1 MTGNVEGEDGTVLDK
16 LIMTEAQQAA
26 IDKVLAEPTQAAL
39 IASEMGTGKTSVA
52 VEVIRRITPNKPV
65 LIVAPLSTFI
75 GWEKTI
81 ARQGIDIPV
90 RRIATGKEH
99 AGSFDDIV
107 AGIPGIYL
115 IGHAMFRRKE
125 WRKVRLSVLI
135 YDEVHDVSNRKSLG
149 HRKLMNTKSEWRIAM
164 SGTPAGNKFPGM
176 WAVTRWLWPLD
187 IDRSFWRW
195 AAEFSHVE
203 FDPYSGKKAEGER
216 EPGKFVSTLPCYVRD
231 RTSLEAQY
239 LEEIR
244 YVELTPRQRQVYSEM
259 EQMMLMMVKGTGEE
273 NDLHVASLPIVQ
285 RARLRQIT
293 LGVPHINGQKWVTRK
308 DKDGE
313 KYKALVDDIDFELDT
328 KSSKIDALKEITAA
342 HEDENFLILMD
353 SARFAKVTQH
363 RMGDSARLWSGDTP
377 QEEREHLLETF
388 GKDFQY
394 LVATIPSIGTGTDGL
409 QHVCNHMVW
418 LSRSE
423 HRLLNEQSVARL
435 LRTGQKKD
443 VRSWDI
449 QAHETYDSGI
459 FQNLELQALMMQ
471 RSLG

>member
-1 MTGNVEGEDGTVLDK
+1 MDM
-16 LIMTEAQQAA
+16 LIPDAKQAEA
-26 IDKVLAEPTQAAL
+26 IEKILSEPTQAAL
-39 IASEMGTGKTSVA
+39 IASEMGTGKTLVA
-52 VEVIRRITPNKPV
+52 TEVIKGIVPTKPV

-75 GWEKTI
+75 GWERTI
-81 ARQGIDIPV
+81 ERQGIDIPV
-90 RRIATGKEH
+90 RRIATGKQYGG
-99 AGSFDDIV
+99 AFDDIV

-125 WRKVRLSVLI
+125 WRRVKLSILI
-135 YDEVHDVSNRKSLG
+135 YDEVHDVSNRKALG

-195 AAEFSHVE
+195 AAEYCFVG
-203 FDPYSGKKAEGER
+203 FDEYAGKKAEGER

-231 RTSLEAQY
+231 KASLEARY
-239 LEEIR
+239 IEEIR
-244 YVELTPRQRQVYSEM
+244 YVELTPAQRDVYTQM
-259 EQMMLMMVKGTGEE
+259 EEDMLMILQDE
-273 NDLHVASLPIVQ
+273 LSVASISVVQ
-285 RARLRQIT
+285 RSRLRQIT
-293 LGVPHINGQKWVTRK
+293 LGVPYVNGQKWVVRKRK
-308 DKDGE
+308 DGNERVQIDN
-313 KYKALVDDIDFELDT
+313 IDFELDT

-353 SARFAKVTQH
+353 SARFAKVVQH

-377 QEEREHLLETF
+377 QEERERLLETF

-409 QHVCNHMVW
+409 QHVCNHVAW

-443 VRSWDI
+443 VKSWDI
-449 QAHETYDSGI
+449 QAVDTYDSGV

>member
-1 MTGNVEGEDGTVLDK
+1 MDM
-16 LIMTEAQQAA
+16 LIPDAKQAEA
-26 IDKVLAEPTQAAL
+26 IEKILSEPTQAAL
-39 IASEMGTGKTSVA
+39 IASEMGTGKTLVA
-52 VEVIRRITPNKPV
+52 TEVIRGIAPTKPV

-125 WRKVRLSVLI
+125 WRRVKLSILI
-135 YDEVHDVSNRKSLG
+135 YDEVHDVSNRKALG

-195 AAEFSHVE
+195 AAEFSHVV

-231 RTSLEAQY
+231 RASLEAQY
-239 LEEIR
+239 IEEVR
-244 YVELTPRQRQVYSEM
+244 YVELTSAQRDVYTQM
-259 EQMMLMMVKGTGEE
+259 EEDMLMILKD
-273 NDLHVASLPIVQ
+273 DLSVAPISVVQ
-285 RARLRQIT
+285 RSRLRQIT
-293 LGVPHINGQKWVTRK
+293 LGVPYVNGQKWVVRKRK
-308 DKDGE
+308 DSKERVLIDN
-313 KYKALVDDIDFELDT
+313 IDFELDT

-353 SARFAKVTQH
+353 SARFAKVVQH

-377 QEEREHLLETF
+377 QEERERLLETF

-409 QHVCNHMVW
+409 QHVCNHVAW

-443 VRSWDI
+443 VKSWDI
-449 QAHETYDSGI
+449 QAVDTYDSGI

>member
-1 MTGNVEGEDGTVLDK
+1 MDRLIPDDK
-16 LIMTEAQQAA
+16 QAEA
-26 IDKVLAEPTQAAL
+26 IEKILSEPTQAAL
-39 IASEMGTGKTSVA
+39 IASEMGTGKTLVA
-52 VEVIRRITPNKPV
+52 TEVIKGIAPTKPV

-125 WRKVRLSVLI
+125 WRRVKLSILI
-135 YDEVHDVSNRKSLG
+135 YDEVHDVSNRKALG
-149 HRKLMNTKSEWRIAM
+149 HRKLMNTKSDWRIAM

-176 WAVTRWLWPLD
+176 WAVTRWLWPTV

-195 AAEFSHVE
+195 AAEFCFVG
-203 FDPYSGKKAEGER
+203 FDEYAGKKAEGER

-231 RTSLEAQY
+231 KASLEARY
-239 LEEIR
+239 IEEVR
-244 YVELTPRQRQVYSEM
+244 YVELTPAQRDVYTQM
-259 EQMMLMMVKGTGEE
+259 EEDMLMILKD
-273 NDLHVASLPIVQ
+273 DLSVAPISVVQ
-285 RARLRQIT
+285 RSRLRQIT
-293 LGVPHINGQKWVTRK
+293 LGVPYVNGQKWVVRKRK
-308 DKDGE
+308 DGKERVQIDN
-313 KYKALVDDIDFELDT
+313 IDFELDT

-353 SARFAKVTQH
+353 SARFAKVVQH

-409 QHVCNHMVW
+409 QHVCNHVAW

-449 QAHETYDSGI
+449 QANETYDSGI